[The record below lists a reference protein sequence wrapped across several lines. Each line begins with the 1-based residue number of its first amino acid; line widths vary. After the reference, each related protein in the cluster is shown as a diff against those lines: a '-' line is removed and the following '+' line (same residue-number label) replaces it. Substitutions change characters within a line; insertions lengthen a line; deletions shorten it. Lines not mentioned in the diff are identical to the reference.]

1 MRRTKIVCTIGPTC
15 RDPLILARMI
25 DAGMDVA
32 RINMSH
38 GTREQHAEVVADLRR
53 VAQEKGK
60 HLAILQ
66 DLCGPKIRL
75 GTLKQELR
83 LEVGDVVRLTE
94 AEVEGEG
101 NLLPVQYPHLLE
113 ETEVGDDISL
123 ADGLINLRVTGKS
136 DTELTA
142 VAESAGTVSS
152 RKGVHLPNGG
162 RKLAVLS
169 AKDEADLRWGLKI
182 GVDWVALSFVRAA
195 SDADR
200 PREIMREEG
209 IDVALLAKIERRQA
223 VDAIDSILETFD
235 GLMVAR
241 GDLGVEVPFE
251 DVPSIQKMLIRRAN
265 EKARPVITATQMLL
279 SMVTSPRP
287 TRAEVTDVSTAIT
300 DGTDAVM
307 LSEETANGQHPVLA
321 VLTMARIAHKTDSQ
335 PRNPADIP
343 YLKPEERMDV
353 ADAIA
358 KASCKVAY
366 LVRARV
372 IVTPTT
378 SGATA
383 RLIASVRP
391 GVPILALS
399 PHPEA
404 VRRMALYWG
413 VTPMLTKAIATADE
427 LFDISR
433 KGVVEAGFGKAGDH
447 FIITAGVPINIA
459 GTTSLLQV
467 MQV

>member
-15 RDPLILARMI
+15 RDPLILAQML
-25 DAGMDVA
+25 DAGMNVA

-38 GTREQHAEVVADLRR
+38 GTREQHAEVVHDLRR
-53 VAQEKGK
+53 IADEKQK
-60 HLAILQ
+60 TLAILQ

-75 GTLKQELR
+75 GTLKAELR

-113 ETEVGDDISL
+113 ETDIGDEISL
-123 ADGLINLRVTGKS
+123 ADGLINLRVTEKS
-136 DTELTA
+136 ATELTA
-142 VAESAGTVSS
+142 VAESAGIVSS

-169 AKDEADLRWGLKI
+169 EKDAEDLRWGLRM

-195 SDADR
+195 SDALR
-200 PREIMREEG
+200 PRAIMSGEG
-209 IDVALLAKIERRQA
+209 IEVALLAKIERRQA
-223 VDAIDSILETFD
+223 VENIEEILNTFD

-251 DVPSIQKMLIRRAN
+251 DVPSIQKFLIRRAN
-265 EKARPVITATQMLL
+265 DKAKPVITATQMLL
-279 SMVTSPRP
+279 SMVAAPRP

-321 VLTMARIAHKTDSQ
+321 VRTMARIALKADSQ
-335 PRNPADIP
+335 PRDPADMRS
-343 YLKPEERMDV
+343 LQPEERMDV
-353 ADAIA
+353 PHAIA
-358 KASCKVAY
+358 RASCKVAF
-366 LVRARV
+366 LVRAKA

-391 GVPILALS
+391 DVPILAIS
-399 PHPEA
+399 PKVEA

-413 VTPMLTKAIATADE
+413 VTPMLTDPIATADE
-427 LFDISR
+427 LFGMSR
-433 KGVVEAGFGKAGDH
+433 RSVLKAGLGAEGDL
-447 FIITAGVPINIA
+447 FIITAGVPINIP

-467 MQV
+467 MKV